1 MTTSLHG
8 QHNRVRDVPDAW
20 GSNTNLHMTTWSA
33 TSWRQKPLQQGV
45 AYPDGDA
52 LARVLE
58 TLALL
63 PPLVTSWEIESLK
76 EQLAAAQRREVFL
89 LQGGDCAERFADCRA
104 EPIVAKLKVLMQ
116 MSLVL
121 TYGTH
126 CRVVRVGRF
135 AGQYAKPRSSDLETR
150 GGAILPSYRG
160 DLVNGPEFTAAA
172 RAPDPQR
179 LLTGY
184 QRSALTLNFIR
195 SLVGGGFAD
204 LHHPEWW
211 NLDFARTA
219 PHCRDYEEMVGDI
232 TDALRFLETVA
243 GRRLDEVRRID
254 FFTCHEGLHLDYEQA
269 LTRRVPRREG
279 WYDLSTHFPWI
290 GHRTRDPAGAHVEFF
305 RGVANPLGL
314 KVGPG
319 ITADELLDLI
329 ATLNPNDEPGRLT
342 LIHRFGH
349 ARIATDLP
357 PLVEAVRNARR
368 TVLWCCDP
376 MHGNTI
382 TAASGRK
389 TRRFGDILAE
399 LETAFD
405 IHTAAGGFLGGVHIE
420 LSGDTVT
427 ECLGG
432 ARDLSEED
440 LERAYETEVDPR
452 LNYEQALEL
461 SLLVARRL
469 QKNRK

>member
-1 MTTSLHG
+1 MNS
-8 QHNRVRDVPDAW
+8 
-20 GSNTNLHMTTWSA
+20 WSP
-33 TSWRQKPLQQGV
+33 TSWQDKPLQQGV
-45 AYPDGDA
+45 AYPDRSA
-52 LARVLE
+52 LKHALE

-76 EQLAAAQRREVFL
+76 VQLAAAQRNEVFL

-104 EPIVAKLKVLMQ
+104 EPIVAKLKVLLQ

-121 TYGTH
+121 AYGTRY
-126 CRVVRVGRF
+126 RVVRVGRF
-135 AGQYAKPRSSDLETR
+135 AGQYAKPRSSDVETR
-150 GGAILPSYRG
+150 CGVTLPSYRG
-160 DLVNGPEFTAAA
+160 DLVNGPEFTLVA
-172 RAPDPQR
+172 RTPDPQR
-179 LLTGY
+179 LLQGH
-184 QRSALTLNFIR
+184 QRAALTLNFIR

-211 NLDFARTA
+211 NLDFARA
-219 PHCRDYEEMVGDI
+219 VSPHGDYQEMVDHI
-232 TDALRFLETVA
+232 TEALQFLETMG
-243 GRRLDEVRRID
+243 GRKLDEVRRMD
-254 FFTCHEGLHLDYEQA
+254 FFTSHEGLHLDYEQA

-290 GHRTRDPAGAHVEFF
+290 GNRTRDVSGAHVEFF
-305 RGVANPLGL
+305 RGIANPLGV

-319 ITADELLDLI
+319 MTPDELLDLI
-329 ATLNPNDEPGRLT
+329 QILNPQDEPGRLT
-342 LIHRFGH
+342 LIHRLGQG
-349 ARIATDLP
+349 RIATDLP
-357 PLVEAVRNARR
+357 PLVEAVRRAGRA
-368 TVLWCCDP
+368 VLWCCDP

-389 TRRFGDILAE
+389 TRRFDDILAE

-405 IHTAAGGFLGGVHIE
+405 IHAGVGGFLGGVHVE
-420 LSGDTVT
+420 LSGDIVT

-432 ARDLSEED
+432 ARCLSEDD

-461 SLLVARRL
+461 SLLIARRF
-469 QKNRK
+469 QIRR

>member
-1 MTTSLHG
+1 MVG
-8 QHNRVRDVPDAW
+8 YMDR
-20 GSNTNLHMTTWSA
+20 WSP
-33 TSWRQKPLQQGV
+33 TSWREKPLQQAV
-45 AYPDGDA
+45 AYPDRGA
-52 LARVLE
+52 LTQALE
-58 TLALL
+58 ALALL

-76 EQLAAAQRREVFL
+76 EQIAAAQRNEVFL

-104 EPIVAKLKVLMQ
+104 EPIVAKLKVLLQ
-116 MSLVL
+116 ASLVL
-121 TYGTH
+121 AYGSRR
-126 CRVVRVGRF
+126 RVVRVGRF

-150 GGAILPSYRG
+150 QGVTLPSYRG
-160 DLVNGPEFTAAA
+160 DLVNGPEFTPEA
-172 RAPDPQR
+172 RTPDPQR
-179 LLTGY
+179 LLRGY
-184 QRSALTLNFIR
+184 ERASLTLNFIR

-211 NLDFARTA
+211 NVDFARTA
-219 PHCRDYEEMVGDI
+219 PQYRDYQGMVGHL
-232 TDALRFLETVA
+232 TEALQFLETMG
-243 GRRLDEVRRID
+243 GRRLDEVRRIE
-254 FFTCHEGLHLDYEQA
+254 FFTSHEGLHLDYEQA

-290 GHRTRDPAGAHVEFF
+290 GNRTRDPSGAHVEFF

-319 ITADELLDLI
+319 MAPDELLDLI
-329 ATLNPNDEPGRLT
+329 RFLNPHDEPGRLT
-342 LIHRFGH
+342 LIHRLGRV
-349 ARIATDLP
+349 RIAADLP
-357 PLVEAVRNARR
+357 PLVEAVRRAGR

-389 TRRFGDILAE
+389 TRRFDDILGE

-405 IHTAAGGFLGGVHIE
+405 VHAGAGGFLGGVHFE
-420 LSGDTVT
+420 LSGDNVT

-432 ARDLSEED
+432 ARCLSEDD

-461 SLLVARRL
+461 SLLIARRFN
-469 QKNRK
+469 KRT

>member
-1 MTTSLHG
+1 MNS
-8 QHNRVRDVPDAW
+8 
-20 GSNTNLHMTTWSA
+20 WSP
-33 TSWRQKPLQQGV
+33 TSWRDKPIQQAV
-45 AYPDGDA
+45 AYPDRGVLTHA
-52 LARVLE
+52 LEA
-58 TLALL
+58 LALL

-76 EQLAAAQRREVFL
+76 SHLAAAQRNEIFL

-104 EPIVAKLKVLMQ
+104 EPIVAKLKVLLQ
-116 MSLVL
+116 VSLVL
-121 TYGTH
+121 SYAAR

-135 AGQYAKPRSSDLETR
+135 AGQYAKPRSSEYETR
-150 GGAILPSYRG
+150 LGVTLPSYRG
-160 DLVNGPEFTAAA
+160 DLVNGPEFTLEA
-172 RAPDPQR
+172 RTPDPQR
-179 LLTGY
+179 LLRGY
-184 QRSALTLNFIR
+184 ERASLTLNFIR

-211 NLDFARTA
+211 SLDFARTA
-219 PHCRDYEEMVGDI
+219 PQYGDYQAMVDQM
-232 TDALRFLETVA
+232 TEAVQFLEA
-243 GRRLDEVRRID
+243 MGGRRLDELRRME
-254 FFTCHEGLHLDYEQA
+254 FFTSHEGLHLDYEQA

-290 GHRTRDPAGAHVEFF
+290 GNRTRDIDGAHVEFF

-314 KVGPG
+314 KIGPDM
-319 ITADELLDLI
+319 TADELLDLI
-329 ATLNPNDEPGRLT
+329 QVLNPRNEPGRLT
-342 LIHRFGH
+342 LIHRLGRT
-349 ARIATDLP
+349 RIGTHLP
-357 PLVEAVRNARR
+357 VLVEAVRRAGR

-389 TRRFGDILAE
+389 TRRFGDILGE

-405 IHTAAGGFLGGVHIE
+405 VHVSAGGFLGGVHFE
-420 LSGDTVT
+420 LSGDNVT

-432 ARDLSEED
+432 ARCLSEDD

-461 SLLVARRL
+461 SLLIARRF
-469 QKNRK
+469 QQRR

>member
-1 MTTSLHG
+1 MVQEMHDWT
-8 QHNRVRDVPDAW
+8 P
-20 GSNTNLHMTTWSA
+20 
-33 TSWRQKPLQQGV
+33 TSWQKKPLQQGV
-45 AYPDGDA
+45 TYPDCLA
-52 LARVLE
+52 LGQVLHA
-58 TLALL
+58 LALL

-76 EQLAAAQRREVFL
+76 GQLAAAQRNEVFL

-104 EPIVAKLKVLMQ
+104 EPIVAKLKVLLQ
-116 MSLVL
+116 VSLVL
-121 TYGTH
+121 AYGKH
-126 CRVVRVGRF
+126 CQVIRVGRF

-150 GGAILPSYRG
+150 QGVTLPSYRG
-160 DLVNGPEFTAAA
+160 DLINGPEFTPQA
-172 RAPDPQR
+172 RTPDPQR
-179 LLTGY
+179 LLRGY
-184 QRSALTLNFIR
+184 ERAAMTLNFIR

-211 NLDFARTA
+211 NLEFARTV
-219 PHCRDYEEMVGDI
+219 PQYSDYQEMVDHL
-232 TDALRFLETVA
+232 TEALRFLETVG

-254 FFTCHEGLHLDYEQA
+254 FFTSHEGLHLDYEQA
-269 LTRRVPRREG
+269 LTRRVPHRDG

-305 RGVANPLGL
+305 RGVANPLGV

-319 ITADELLDLI
+319 MTTDELLDLI
-329 ATLNPNDEPGRLT
+329 DRLNPHNEPGRLT
-342 LIHRFGH
+342 LIHRFGRD
-349 ARIATDLP
+349 RISTDLP
-357 PLVEAVRNARR
+357 PLVEAVRRSGR

-382 TAASGRK
+382 TASTGRK

-399 LETAFD
+399 LESAFD
-405 IHTAAGGFLGGVHIE
+405 IHAAAGGFLGGIHVE

-432 ARDLSEED
+432 ARCLTETD

-461 SLLVARRL
+461 ALLIARRT
-469 QKNRK
+469 QKRR